1 MNVMIPPKGMS
12 REPRADAGYSDQ
24 WSPAS
29 LSTQQKS
36 VMTSA
41 PPSREH
47 GCRWGA
53 GAALL
58 ITQPCDQECDQLR
71 GRLFTRA
78 EPWLVPVSG
87 WGTARYLRWSRV
99 GHPTPQGGSKGASP
113 LFALPRGGGG
123 LLSRGCY
130 QAIPVLCCCV
140 GAPIEQQNAGCGAGT
155 SSIFVGS
162 MRGQS
167 IWFVECL
174 RARTFPPSRS
184 LSINREPPW
193 SPPEGSSM
201 STLHLFGKQ
210 RGTLLR
216 LPESSG

>member
-1 MNVMIPPKGMS
+1 MES
-12 REPRADAGYSDQ
+12 SFTFDA
-24 WSPAS
+24 A
-29 LSTQQKS
+29 KI

-71 GRLFTRA
+71 GRLLTLV
-78 EPWLVPVSG
+78 EPWLIPVPG

-123 LLSRGCY
+123 LLSRGCS

-167 IWFVECL
+167 IWYVECL

-193 SPPEGSSM
+193 SPPEGSPM
-201 STLHLFGKQ
+201 GTLREQ
-210 RGTLLR
+210 RGDITAATPFACQFCMHR
-216 LPESSG
+216 K